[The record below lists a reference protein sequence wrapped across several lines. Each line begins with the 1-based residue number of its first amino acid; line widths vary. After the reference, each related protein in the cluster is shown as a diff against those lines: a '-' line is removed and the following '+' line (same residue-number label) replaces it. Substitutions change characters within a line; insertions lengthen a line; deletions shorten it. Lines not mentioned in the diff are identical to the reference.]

1 MQPGQQRDSIAVN
14 AALRTGA
21 GMIPSPTA
29 MRSVAASAVAV
40 WAIPP
45 PLKQS
50 SHSHASAKPAASAA
64 RDVRDEIL
72 RRELG
77 ADDDAEVHRD
87 ATMPPAGVER
97 GLRPCYAV
105 VAGHCAAAAACGIIR
120 SA

>member
-1 MQPGQQRDSIAVN
+1 MN

-64 RDVRDEIL
+64 RACATRSSGGSSG
-72 RRELG
+72 RM
-77 ADDDAEVHRD
+77 
-87 ATMPPAGVER
+87 TMPRSIGTQR
-97 GLRPCYAV
+97 CHLRAL
-105 VAGHCAAAAACGIIR
+105 
-120 SA
+120 SAD